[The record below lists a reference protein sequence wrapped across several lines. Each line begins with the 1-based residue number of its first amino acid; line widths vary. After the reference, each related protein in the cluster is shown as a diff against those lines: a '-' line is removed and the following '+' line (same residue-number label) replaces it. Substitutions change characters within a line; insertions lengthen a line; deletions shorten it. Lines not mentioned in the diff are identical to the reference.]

1 MTEMTKGKTPA
12 EKARVEQKPV
22 QKMTSSELVI
32 AFGKECLGWNDV
44 YVDSDSDIY
53 TYSKNGDYIAFDPRS
68 LASVMQAVREWLS
81 EMDAYETEDKF
92 EDIFNF
98 SFGDYFVGA
107 LDQAEVCGYLISA
120 CVKARRR
127 EK

>member
-1 MTEMTKGKTPA
+1 MTKMTKGNTPA
-12 EKARVEQKPV
+12 EKPRVEQKPV
-22 QKMTSSELVI
+22 RKMTSTELVI
-32 AFGKECLGWNDV
+32 AFGKECLRWEDAD
-44 YVDSDSDIY
+44 VDSDSDIY
-53 TYSKNGDYIAFDPRS
+53 TYSKNGAYIAFDPRS

-81 EMDAYETEDKF
+81 EMDAYETEETF

-98 SFGDYFVGA
+98 SFGSYFVGE

-120 CVKARRR
+120 CVEACRR